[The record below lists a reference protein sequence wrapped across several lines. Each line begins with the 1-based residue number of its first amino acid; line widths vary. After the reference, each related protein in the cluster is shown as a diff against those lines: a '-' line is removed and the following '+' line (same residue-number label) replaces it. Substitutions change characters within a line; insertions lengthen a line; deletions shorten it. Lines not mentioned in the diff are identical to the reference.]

1 VAKGFRPVL
10 RDQPMLLPV
19 DMREWLPED
28 HLAWFVLETV
38 DVLDT
43 SGLERCRRVGAAGRA
58 GYDPRMLF
66 ALLVYAYCLGVRSS
80 RAVERLCTTDVAFR
94 VLCAQ
99 DPPDHTTI
107 ARFRAEAGPA
117 FAGLFTQV
125 LLVAARAGL
134 ARFGTV
140 AIDGTKIAAN
150 ASIDANRGGDWLAQQ
165 VAAMVTEAE
174 QVDAAEDTAEDA
186 GDGTAVS
193 DRVPGSGGS
202 GRQERVRAAAE
213 QVRRELARR
222 EAVGHAAVEGAL
234 ARRRRSEAG
243 EPVRGRIPMGP
254 HHLAEAQAHLAR
266 EIGIHQAKLDRYT
279 GLLAAGRK
287 PMGRPPVP
295 IETSVRVVR
304 ARRVVEAAEAA
315 AAAPLPD
322 RTAAARLPS
331 VVANTTDVQSRIMPT
346 RKGFLQGYN
355 AQLAVTSDH
364 LIAAVAVSQ
373 STTDQSLLL
382 PMMHAAELAAARCH
396 AVSGDDRAHQ
406 IGTVLADAGYASDAN
421 LAAAGPERLIAL
433 AKRRDQAKAATT
445 EPASGPPPAG
455 CTPRQAMDH
464 RLRTREGA
472 ALYKRRGATVEPV
485 IGNVKR
491 ILDRFARRG
500 LDAAASELHL
510 AGMAHNLNRIHR
522 AAPA

>member
-1 VAKGFRPVL
+1 
-10 RDQPMLLPV
+10 MLLPV

-43 SGLERCRRVGAAGRA
+43 SGLEHSRRVGAAGRA
-58 GYDPRMLF
+58 GYDLRMLF

-80 RAVERLCTTDVAFR
+80 RVIERLCTMDVAFR

-99 DPPDHTTI
+99 DPRDHTTI

-125 LLVAARAGL
+125 LLVAAGAGL

-140 AIDGTKIAAN
+140 AIDGTKILAN
-150 ASIDANRGGDWLAQQ
+150 ASIDANRGGDSLVQQ

-174 QVDAAEDTAEDA
+174 QVDAAEDVAEDS
-186 GDGTAVS
+186 GDGTVS
-193 DRVPGSGGS
+193 DRVRGTTGS
-202 GRQERVRAAAE
+202 GRRERIRAAAE
-213 QVRRELARR
+213 EVRRELARR
-222 EAVGHAAVEGAL
+222 EAVRQAAAQGAL
-234 ARRRRSEAG
+234 ERRLRSEAG
-243 EPVRGRIPMGP
+243 EPVRGRIPRGP

-266 EIGIHQAKLDRYT
+266 EIGIHQALLDRYA

-287 PMGRPPVP
+287 PVGRAPVP
-295 IETSVRVVR
+295 MGASVRVRR
-304 ARRVVEAAEAA
+304 ARRVVEAAEVAA
-315 AAAPLPD
+315 ASTPTPDGPAAGRP
-322 RTAAARLPS
+322 PS
-331 VVANTTDVQSRIMPT
+331 VVANTTDVQSRLMPT

-382 PMMHAAELAAARCH
+382 PMMHAAELAAAGCY
-396 AVSGDDRAHQ
+396 AVSGDDFAHRL
-406 IGTVLADAGYASDAN
+406 GTVLADAGYASEAN
-421 LAAAGPERLIAL
+421 LAAAGPDRLIAL
-433 AKRRDQAKAATT
+433 AKRRDQAQAAAI

-455 CTPRQAMDH
+455 STPRQVMDH
-464 RLRTREGA
+464 RLRTAEGA

-510 AGMAHNLNRIHR
+510 AATAHNLKKIHR

>member
-1 VAKGFRPVL
+1 
-10 RDQPMLLPV
+10 MLLPV

-38 DVLDT
+38 EVLDT
-43 SGLERCRRVGAAGRA
+43 SGLERSRRVGAAGRA

-66 ALLVYAYCLGVRSS
+66 ALLVYGYCLGVRSS
-80 RAVERLCTTDVAFR
+80 RVIERLCTTDVAFR

-174 QVDAAEDTAEDA
+174 QVDAAEDAAEDA
-186 GDGTAVS
+186 DDGTAVG

-202 GRQERVRAAAE
+202 GRRQRIRAAAE
-213 QVRRELARR
+213 EVRRELARR
-222 EAVGHAAVEGAL
+222 EAVRHAAAEGAL
-234 ARRRRSEAG
+234 ERRRRSEAG
-243 EPVRGRIPMGP
+243 EPVRGRIPRGP
-254 HHLAEAQAHLAR
+254 HHLAEAHAHLAR
-266 EIGIHQAKLDRYT
+266 EIGIHQAKLDRYD

-295 IETSVRVVR
+295 LEASVRVVR

-315 AAAPLPD
+315 AASAPTPD
-322 RTAAARLPS
+322 GPAAANLPS

-382 PMMHAAELAAARCH
+382 PMMHAAGLAAARCY
-396 AVSGDDRAHQ
+396 ATSGDDRAHQ

-421 LAAAGPERLIAL
+421 LAAAGPQRLIAL

-455 CTPRQAMDH
+455 STPRQAMDH

-510 AGMAHNLNRIHR
+510 AATAHNLKRIHR

>member
-1 VAKGFRPVL
+1 
-10 RDQPMLLPV
+10 MLLPV

-38 DVLDT
+38 EVLDT
-43 SGLERCRRVGAAGRA
+43 SGLERSRRVGGAGRA

-66 ALLVYAYCLGVRSS
+66 ALLVYAYCVGVRSS
-80 RAVERLCTTDVAFR
+80 RAIERLCTTDVAFR

-107 ARFRAEAGPA
+107 ARFRAEAGAA
-117 FAGLFTQV
+117 FAGLFVQV

-150 ASIDANRGGDWLAQQ
+150 ASIDANRGGDWLAQR

-174 QVDAAEDTAEDA
+174 QVDAAEDAKDAAEDA
-186 GDGTAVS
+186 DDGTGVS
-193 DRVPGSGGS
+193 DRIPWSGGS
-202 GRQERVRAAAE
+202 GRRQRIRAAAE
-213 QVRRELARR
+213 EVRQELARR
-222 EAVGHAAVEGAL
+222 EEVRRAAAEGAL
-234 ARRRRSEAG
+234 ERRRRSEAG
-243 EPVRGRIPMGP
+243 EPVRGRIPKGP
-254 HHLAEAQAHLAR
+254 HHLAEARAHLAR
-266 EIGIHQAKLDRYT
+266 EIGVHQAKLDRYA

-295 IETSVRVVR
+295 VEASVRVLR

-315 AAAPLPD
+315 AASAPTPD
-322 RTAAARLPS
+322 GPAAGTLPS

-382 PMMHAAELAAARCH
+382 PMVHAAELTAASCH
-396 AVSGDDRAHQ
+396 AVSGDDLAHQ

-433 AKRRDQAKAATT
+433 AKRRDQAKAAST

-455 CTPRQAMDH
+455 STPRQAMDH
-464 RLRTREGA
+464 RLRTAEGA

-491 ILDRFARRG
+491 TVDRFARRG

-510 AGMAHNLNRIHR
+510 AALAYNLNRIHR

>member
-1 VAKGFRPVL
+1 
-10 RDQPMLLPV
+10 MLLPV

-38 DVLDT
+38 EVLDT
-43 SGLERCRRVGAAGRA
+43 SGLERSRRVGAAGRA

-66 ALLVYAYCLGVRSS
+66 ALLVYGYCLGVRSS
-80 RAVERLCTTDVAFR
+80 RVIERLCTTDVAFR

-174 QVDAAEDTAEDA
+174 QVDAAEDAAEDA
-186 GDGTAVS
+186 DDGTAVS

-202 GRQERVRAAAE
+202 GRRQRIRAAAE
-213 QVRRELARR
+213 EVRRELARR
-222 EAVGHAAVEGAL
+222 EAVRHAATEGAL
-234 ARRRRSEAG
+234 ERRRRSEAG
-243 EPVRGRIPMGP
+243 EPVRGRIPRGP
-254 HHLAEAQAHLAR
+254 HHLAEAHAHLAR
-266 EIGIHQAKLDRYT
+266 EIGIHQAKLDRYG

-295 IETSVRVVR
+295 LEASVRVVR

-315 AAAPLPD
+315 AASAPTPD
-322 RTAAARLPS
+322 GPAAANLPS

-382 PMMHAAELAAARCH
+382 PMMHAAGLAAARCY
-396 AVSGDDRAHQ
+396 ATSGDDRAHQ

-455 CTPRQAMDH
+455 STPRQAMDH

-510 AGMAHNLNRIHR
+510 AATAHNLKRIHR

>member
-1 VAKGFRPVL
+1 
-10 RDQPMLLPV
+10 MLLPV

-38 DVLDT
+38 EVLDT
-43 SGLERCRRVGAAGRA
+43 SGLECSRRVGAAGRA

-66 ALLVYAYCLGVRSS
+66 ALLVYAYCWGIRSS
-80 RAVERLCTTDVAFR
+80 RAIERLCTTDVAFR

-165 VAAMVTEAE
+165 VAAMVTDAE
-174 QVDAAEDTAEDA
+174 QVDAAEDDA
-186 GDGTAVS
+186 AAAVS
-193 DRVPGSGGS
+193 DRVPGLGGS
-202 GRQERVRAAAE
+202 GRRERIRAAAE
-213 QVRRELARR
+213 QVRQELARR

-243 EPVRGRIPMGP
+243 EQVRGRIPMGP

-266 EIGIHQAKLDRYT
+266 EISIHQAKLDRYV

-295 IETSVRVVR
+295 IETSSRVLR
-304 ARRVVEAAEAA
+304 ARRVVQAAEAA
-315 AAAPLPD
+315 AAPPPD
-322 RTAAARLPS
+322 GSAAAKLPS

-364 LIAAVAVSQ
+364 LIAAVAISQ
-373 STTDQSLLL
+373 STTDQASLV
-382 PMMHAAELAAARCH
+382 PMMHAAELAAATCH
-396 AVSGDDRAHQ
+396 ATSGDDLAHQ
-406 IGTVLADAGYASDAN
+406 IGIVLADAGYASDAN

-433 AKRRDQAKAATT
+433 AKRRDQANAATT

-455 CTPRQAMDH
+455 STPRQAMDH
-464 RLRTREGA
+464 RLRTPEGA

-485 IGNVKR
+485 IGNVKK

-510 AGMAHNLNRIHR
+510 AALAHNLKRIHR

>member
-1 VAKGFRPVL
+1 
-10 RDQPMLLPV
+10 MLLPV

-38 DVLDT
+38 EVLDT

-66 ALLVYAYCLGVRSS
+66 ALLVYAYCLGIRSS
-80 RAVERLCTTDVAFR
+80 RAIERLCTTDVAFR

-140 AIDGTKIAAN
+140 AIDGTKIAAD

-165 VAAMVTEAE
+165 VTAMVTDAE

-186 GDGTAVS
+186 GAGSTVS
-193 DRVPGSGGS
+193 DRVPGSGS
-202 GRQERVRAAAE
+202 GRQERIRAAAE
-213 QVRRELARR
+213 QVRRELDRR
-222 EAVGHAAVEGAL
+222 EAVGHAAAEGAL
-234 ARRRRSEAG
+234 VRRRRSEAG
-243 EPVRGRIPMGP
+243 GPVRGRIPNGP

-266 EIGIHQAKLDRYT
+266 EIGIHQAKLDRYA
-279 GLLAAGRK
+279 GLLDAGRT

-295 IETSVRVVR
+295 LEASARVVR
-304 ARRVVEAAEAA
+304 ARRVVEAARAA
-315 AAAPLPD
+315 AAATPTPSG
-322 RTAAARLPS
+322 TPAARLPS

-373 STTDQSLLL
+373 STTDQTLLL
-382 PMMHAAELAAARCH
+382 PMMHAAELAAARCY
-396 AVSGDDRAHQ
+396 ATSGDDRAHR

-433 AKRRDQAKAATT
+433 TKRRDQAKAATT

-455 CTPRQAMDH
+455 STPRQAMDH

-510 AGMAHNLNRIHR
+510 AATAHNLKRIHR

>member
-1 VAKGFRPVL
+1 VAKGYRPVL

-19 DMREWLPED
+19 DMRDWLPED

-38 DVLDT
+38 EVLDT
-43 SGLERCRRVGAAGRA
+43 SGLERSRRVGAAGRA

-66 ALLVYAYCLGVRSS
+66 ALLVYAYCLGIRSS
-80 RAVERLCTTDVAFR
+80 RAIERLCSTDVAFR

-107 ARFRAEAGPA
+107 ARFRAETGPA
-117 FAGLFTQV
+117 FADLFTQV
-125 LLVAARAGL
+125 LLVVARAGM

-150 ASIDANRGGDWLAQQ
+150 ASIDANRGRDWLAQQ
-165 VAAMVTEAE
+165 VEAMVTEAE
-174 QVDAAEDTAEDA
+174 QVDADEDTDEDTDDA
-186 GDGTAVS
+186 AAVS
-193 DRVPGSGGS
+193 DRVSGSGGS
-202 GRQERVRAAAE
+202 GRRERIRAAAE
-213 QVRRELARR
+213 QVKQELARR
-222 EAVGHAAVEGAL
+222 EAVGHAAAEGAL

-243 EPVRGRIPMGP
+243 EQVRGRIPTGP

-266 EIGIHQAKLDRYT
+266 EIGIHQAKLERYA
-279 GLLAAGRK
+279 GLLAVGKK

-295 IETSVRVVR
+295 IEASSRVLR
-304 ARRVVEAAEAA
+304 ARRVVEAARA
-315 AAAPLPD
+315 AAAPTSAPKG
-322 RTAAARLPS
+322 RAAKLPS
-331 VVANTTDVQSRIMPT
+331 VVANTTDVESRIMPT

-364 LIAAVAVSQ
+364 LIAAVAISQ
-373 STTDQSLLL
+373 STTDQSSLL
-382 PMMHAAELAAARCH
+382 PMMHAAELAAATCH
-396 AVSGDDRAHQ
+396 ATSGDDLAHQ

-421 LAAAGPERLIAL
+421 LAAAGPARLIAL
-433 AKRRDQAKAATT
+433 AKRRDQAKVAAT
-445 EPASGPPPAG
+445 EPTSGPPPAG
-455 CTPRQAMDH
+455 STPRQAMAH
-464 RLRTREGA
+464 RLRTPEGA

-485 IGNVKR
+485 IGNVKK

-510 AGMAHNLNRIHR
+510 AALAHNLKRIHV